1 MKFLI
6 AVLFTLSS
14 AAYGSDLCTRYENN
28 TRYYKAITTV
38 AAYLGY
44 ELAFMCQ
51 HPSFLDI
58 EVQPSRVI
66 TRQGKVEPHVK
77 VQFHKNYE
85 SCYYMVR
92 DQDQKITD
100 SRCYNTY

>member
-1 MKFLI
+1 MKFILV
-6 AVLFTLSS
+6 ALLTMSS
-14 AAYGSDLCTRYENN
+14 AFAQDLCARYENN
-28 TRYYKAITTV
+28 QRYFTAVKTV

-44 ELAFMCQ
+44 SMEQLCH

-66 TRQGKVEPHVK
+66 TRNGNIEPHVK

-85 SCYYMVR
+85 SCYYKVR
-92 DQDQKITD
+92 DQDQKITE
-100 SRCYNTY
+100 SRCYSGF